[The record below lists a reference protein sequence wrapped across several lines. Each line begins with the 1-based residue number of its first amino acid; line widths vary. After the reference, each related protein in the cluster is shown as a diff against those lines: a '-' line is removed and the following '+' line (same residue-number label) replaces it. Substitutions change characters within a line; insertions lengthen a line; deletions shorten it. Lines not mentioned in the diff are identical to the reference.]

1 MGDQVTHEVIGVV
14 DDVMMWGVTAEPY
27 RTMYMALAQN
37 PRPVM
42 EIAIRTAGDPE
53 GLIAPVRELIIE
65 KDQNALFANPA
76 VMSTIVDES
85 LADYRIITSSL
96 GLFSLIALLLTA
108 IGLYGVLA
116 YYVSQRTNEIG
127 IRKALGATENE
138 LIGMI
143 VKRGLLL
150 VGVGLVVGVGFAF
163 LGTRPLRDLVFGVE
177 LVDTA
182 SYLGAAVA
190 LLLITL
196 LACFLPAFRASRVDP
211 IEALRTD

>member
-1 MGDQVTHEVIGVV
+1 M
-14 DDVMMWGVTAEPY
+14 
-27 RTMYMALAQN
+27 
-37 PRPVM
+37 
-42 EIAIRTAGDPE
+42 
-53 GLIAPVRELIIE
+53 IAPVREMIGE
-65 KDQNALFANPA
+65 KDRNALFANPA
-76 VMSTIVDES
+76 VMSTVVDES

-96 GLFSLIALLLTA
+96 SLFSLIALLLTA

-127 IRKALGATENE
+127 IRKALGATNNE
-138 LIGMI
+138 LISMI

-150 VGVGLVVGVGFAF
+150 VGIGLVIGVGAAF
-163 LGTRPLRDLVFGVE
+163 LGTRPLRDFVFGVE

-190 LLLITL
+190 LVVITL

-211 IEALRTD
+211 IEALRME